1 MGIKRSVLIR
11 QSDLSCRK
19 ALDKNKI
26 WSKIQKTKN
35 KIFPLYFWP
44 KCFVNLILK
53 CWYLKWLQFK
63 RNFLCSLYTH
73 RHKLSISNFRE
84 YLKFLFF
91 DTLFWGKNVIISCFR
106 KKIFISWQIIVIRWS
121 VSLNNLVVFFLFHHY
136 AKWPPKLLVTLGSD
150 VSFWYRSYSCL
161 TERRG

>member
-53 CWYLKWLQFK
+53 CWYLKWLRFK

-91 DTLFWGKNVIISCFR
+91 DTPYYACIILPSR
-106 KKIFISWQIIVIRWS
+106 SS
-121 VSLNNLVVFFLFHHY
+121 MMFFLFNCHLY
-136 AKWPPKLLVTLGSD
+136 IFQPWLCAMIS
-150 VSFWYRSYSCL
+150 VSQ
-161 TERRG
+161 

>member
-53 CWYLKWLQFK
+53 CWYLKWLRFK

-91 DTLFWGKNVIISCFR
+91 DTPYCLQDLCASYYLLLQAQLWCR
-106 KKIFISWQIIVIRWS
+106 
-121 VSLNNLVVFFLFHHY
+121 VSLCQPLCPLIVYMVATILPTIFHEHHHHHFDLRY
-136 AKWPPKLLVTLGSD
+136 HLYLC
-150 VSFWYRSYSCL
+150 R
-161 TERRG
+161 

>member
-1 MGIKRSVLIR
+1 MFTFCSPYHLTNKSTYILGYPIWQWHFMTFYDIYHMTWDVIKYGNMGIKRSVLIR

-53 CWYLKWLQFK
+53 CWYLKWLRFK

-91 DTLFWGKNVIISCFR
+91 NT
-106 KKIFISWQIIVIRWS
+106 
-121 VSLNNLVVFFLFHHY
+121 
-136 AKWPPKLLVTLGSD
+136 P
-150 VSFWYRSYSCL
+150 
-161 TERRG
+161 